1 MEDVRAEVCDFIDK
15 CEEFKSCKFIM
26 ATTKIKDLL
35 KSIVNSRALY
45 ELFTSASS
53 GFNYPEAKTKYLL
66 DVSDGFSNRGT
77 VVLPESVTDR
87 IAFIFCLLVEFDRD
101 TINFNWFLQKY
112 FADDGSFYGSYYAF
126 CEYIIN
132 GLEQAVKGIFKKEL
146 ASAPVITQQEVA
158 NTQSEAGQ
166 VAPDA
171 KIPQLLS
178 TISLLIAQEK
188 QFILE
193 SPVPDDDKEAGYR
206 MLSEIFVAI
215 KNNSI
220 DTANALI
227 CGYNYYILYNNCIS
241 DSVQTLFEKIE
252 ELEGIL

>member
-1 MEDVRAEVCDFIDK
+1 MEDVRAEVSDFLNK
-15 CEEFKSCKFIM
+15 CEELKSCKFIM

-45 ELFTSASS
+45 ELFTSAST
-53 GFNYPEAKTKYLL
+53 GFDYPAAKSACLVE
-66 DVSDGFSNRGT
+66 VSDGISNRG
-77 VVLPESVTDR
+77 VVMLPESVTDR

-112 FADDGSFYGSYYAF
+112 FADDGSFYGSYFSF

-132 GLEQAVKGIFKKEL
+132 SLEQAIRGIFKKEL
-146 ASAPVITQQEVA
+146 ESFSQQPQADTVIDEPSQIL
-158 NTQSEAGQ
+158 
-166 VAPDA
+166 PDG

-193 SPVPDDDKEAGYR
+193 SAVPDDDKEAGYR
-206 MLSEIFVAI
+206 MLSEILTAL
-215 KNNSI
+215 KNQNV
-220 DTANALI
+220 DTANALV

-241 DSVQTLFEKIE
+241 DGVQTLFEKIE
-252 ELEGIL
+252 EYESAL